1 MATLNQKATNEKLES
16 VLKLMNGAKKDSD
29 KYNDNFDEFAQVLLY
44 NTKFLVPVLVLSNNK
59 EYETGSEVDL
69 DLETSFAVPRDGA
82 GNFLVYTS
90 ETEIEKA
97 NRGGMLPTM
106 LMSFGDLAAQILSE
120 EDVVGF
126 VINEATDKYSFNKES
141 IWDVLFKRNAP
152 VMSLLFNEEINFADK
167 SEPEFKLIELN
178 KDNITLIENIKLELI
193 KISSLEEAYLN
204 GTNSDQSA
212 QFMIKLDCGMEGY
225 QSVIDQLSKI
235 LENNRPNFD
244 ICLVIFQKGNDLSER
259 MRNSLLPFYIRPKIA
274 PKIYN

>member
-244 ICLVIFQKGNDLSER
+244 ICLVI
-259 MRNSLLPFYIRPKIA
+259 
-274 PKIYN
+274 